1 MEAIVLASTPPPTKA
16 AVSQSDSPMGE
27 SDSPFAPLLTQAI
40 SDKTAEKE
48 NKADTTTSQDASAG
62 VAESLAMSHIALS
75 LTPPPAESESGQ
87 IDIFLNAE
95 PGTVNAFST
104 ADLLLN
110 TGQTARDLS
119 ANSNGVLDANGTQG
133 KTINP
138 LFSQAML
145 ALTTE
150 ISTEETALP
159 LTATLPDSPKLVQD
173 QTATGQPPQTVQPG
187 VLAQK
192 QDLTLLL
199 SQLQDIINASETKG
213 ITVQQQPQTAIS
225 LDELT
230 HLTPQIASTAQIVE
244 NVPAAQVS
252 QTIPAVQTAPVAR
265 IIQPPSAT
273 QVTQAVA
280 AAQVIQTAPAVQNAP
295 VARSLQP
302 PSATQ
307 VTQTIAI
314 PSGSSDTA
322 STLEISTTNSQNIFL
337 SDKAVE
343 PASSK
348 TPSLRQEIQQQYLD
362 GKINLKEDMTKK
374 EGNGQPSQQEN
385 ANNGQNTQPFSGLSS
400 IQGDQTGKSTF
411 FSLPLHDTTA
421 NQQASQ
427 QGKII
432 TLPSGVM
439 VTEQEILN
447 QIQQRFQM
455 TNRMDNSRINLKL
468 HPAELGELRIDIT
481 LKEGSIRA
489 NVVAQSQHV
498 QELLERNMPKLRTVL
513 QQQGFVVEDIIVT
526 SKPETVGNF
535 DLFGGNLPNRQ
546 AFSST
551 QNETF
556 PPTSFETTLDSSMTQ
571 AAIPESGVNIRA

>member
-16 AVSQSDSPMGE
+16 AASQSDSPMGE

-87 IDIFLNAE
+87 INIFLNAE
-95 PGTVNAFST
+95 PGTVKAFST

-110 TGQTARDLS
+110 TGQTVGDLS

-159 LTATLPDSPKLVQD
+159 LTATLPDRPKLG
-173 QTATGQPPQTVQPG
+173 QTATGQPQQTVQTG

-230 HLTPQIASTAQIVE
+230 HLTPQIVE

-252 QTIPAVQTAPVAR
+252 QTVPAVQTAPVAR
-265 IIQPPSAT
+265 I
-273 QVTQAVA
+273 
-280 AAQVIQTAPAVQNAP
+280 
-295 VARSLQP
+295 LQP
-302 PSATQ
+302 PSAAQ
-307 VTQTIAI
+307 VSQTIAI

-362 GKINLKEDMTKK
+362 GKINLKEDLTKK

-400 IQGDQTGKSTF
+400 IQGDQTSKSTF

-421 NQQASQ
+421 SQQASQ

-498 QELLERNMPKLRTVL
+498 QELLERNMPKLRAVL

-546 AFSST
+546 AFSSAH
-551 QNETF
+551 NETF
-556 PPTSFETTLDSSMTQ
+556 PPTSFEATLDSSMTQ